1 MRRLET
7 ALPEV
12 LLIESDVHSDPR
24 GFFLETYHQQKFEQ
38 LGIRD
43 RFVQD
48 NHSLSGRGT
57 LRGLHYQLRYPQAKL
72 CRVIR
77 GEVFDVAVDVRRG
90 SPTFGKW
97 VGAKLSAEN
106 KRQIYVPGGFAH
118 GFVVLSEIA
127 EFLYKCSD
135 FYHPED
141 EQGILWN
148 DPELRIDWTIS
159 DPTLSS
165 KDQRNAPLAQ
175 ISEER
180 LPLYGL
186 T

>member
-12 LLIESDVHSDPR
+12 LLIEPDVHSDAR

-48 NHSLSGRGT
+48 NHSLSARGT
-57 LRGLHYQLRYPQAKL
+57 LRGLHYQLRFAQAKL
-72 CRVIR
+72 CRVIQ
-77 GEVFDVAVDVRRG
+77 GEVLDVAVDIRRG
-90 SPTFGKW
+90 SPNFGKW

-118 GFVVLSEIA
+118 GFEIGRA
-127 EFLYKCSD
+127 
-135 FYHPED
+135 HV
-141 EQGILWN
+141 
-148 DPELRIDWTIS
+148 
-159 DPTLSS
+159 
-165 KDQRNAPLAQ
+165 
-175 ISEER
+175 
-180 LPLYGL
+180 
-186 T
+186 

>member
-1 MRRLET
+1 MRRLKT

-12 LLIESDVHSDPR
+12 LLIEADVHSDPR

-165 KDQRNAPLAQ
+165 KDHRNTPLAQ